1 MGSPFL
7 FGYAKP
13 VPVNFRRL
21 NNPKRDM
28 VWVAAAGPGIN
39 IAMAIVAAL
48 ALHIVPL
55 VPDVASEWLW
65 DNLNNA
71 ILLNVILAIFNMIPL
86 PPLDGGRV
94 VTGLLPHRL
103 AVQYALLE
111 RYGMLIIIAIIALP
125 PLIVAQI
132 GRDLSVISWILGP
145 PVLYVIQT
153 IGLLTGHGG

>member
-1 MGSPFL
+1 M
-7 FGYAKP
+7 
-13 VPVNFRRL
+13 
-21 NNPKRDM
+21 
-28 VWVAAAGPGIN
+28 
-39 IAMAIVAAL
+39 
-48 ALHIVPL
+48 
-55 VPDVASEWLW
+55 
-65 DNLNNA
+65 
-71 ILLNVILAIFNMIPL
+71 
-86 PPLDGGRV
+86 